1 MKGRPVPRPK
11 RPVPSTGSGEL
22 LVVTIGTGIAL
33 GLVARAFQWAM
44 FFWTLS
50 FLLGP
55 LIAGL
60 FVQKR
65 AFLWGFIPSPIM
77 AATLSMFALLDPPHY
92 ATLWRLH
99 LWDTVRFMA
108 MSAAFCIPACLVIYL
123 REKS

>member
-1 MKGRPVPRPK
+1 MAGK
-11 RPVPSTGSGEL
+11 L
-22 LVVTIGTGIAL
+22 IVTIGAGLAL
-33 GLVARAFQWAM
+33 GLIARALLSWAM
-44 FFWTLS
+44 FLWTLS

-55 LIAGL
+55 LTAGL

-99 LWDTVRFMA
+99 LWDTVRFIT
-108 MSAAFCIPACLVIYL
+108 MSGAFCIPACLVVYL